1 MLIEEQRPVPELTRS
16 SLVERLQGVCD
27 HASWEVFFDQY
38 WQLIYHV
45 ARRAGLAEADAED
58 VVQETVVEVAGSIDG
73 FERER
78 PGSFRSWLCAITR
91 TKIAMFYR
99 KEYRQ
104 QRKLDVYGE
113 AMEARNDGTQAPEL
127 EGIWNEEWHR
137 NILQAA
143 LEQVKRQVSPRQYQI
158 FHCHVLREWTVA
170 EVAAQLDVSAGMVYV
185 TKHRV
190 NAILKKELQK
200 FEEEG

>member
-1 MLIEEQRPVPELTRS
+1 MIEEQRQVPELTRS
-16 SLVERLQGVCD
+16 SLVDRLKGGD

-45 ARRAGLAEADAED
+45 ARRSGLAEADAED
-58 VVQETVVEVAGSIDG
+58 VVQDTVVEVVKSLEE
-73 FERER
+73 FERDG

-99 KEYRQ
+99 KEYRK
-104 QRKLDVYGE
+104 QRKLNVYGE
-113 AMEARNDGTQAPEL
+113 AMEARNEGAQAPEL
-127 EGIWNEEWHR
+127 EGMWDEEWHR

-143 LEQVKRQVSPRQYQI
+143 LEQVKRQVSPRQFQI
-158 FHCHVLREWTVA
+158 FHCHVLREWT
-170 EVAAQLDVSAGMVYV
+170 VAAQLDVSAGMVYV

-200 FEEEG
+200 LQEAERVQRI